1 MPIHCEI
8 ITQERKIFDDDVDIV
23 IAPSVQGEM
32 GILPNHSPI
41 VAALDFGELRVRRAG
56 SEDAFAIGGGVLQ
69 VAHNR
74 VLVLAD
80 SAEQAEEIDLVRAEE
95 ARRRAEKLMTEGAPQ
110 DPAAYAQLEAALR
123 RAKVRVQVGRKASG
137 RRGTG
142 AGAMDFGR
150 GPENNEE

>member
-8 ITQERKIFDDDVDIV
+8 ITQERKIFDADVDIV

-32 GILPNHSPI
+32 GILPNHSPL
-41 VAALDFGELRVRRAG
+41 VAALDFGELRVRRASG
-56 SEDAFAIGGGVLQ
+56 EDAFAIGGGVLQ

-80 SAEQAEEIDLVRAEE
+80 SAEQAEHIDIARAEA
-95 ARRRAEKLMTEGAPQ
+95 ARRRAERLMAEGAPQ
-110 DPAAYAQLEAALR
+110 DPAAYAQLEAALQ
-123 RAKVRVQVGRKASG
+123 RAKVRVRVGRKASG

-142 AGAMDFGR
+142 VGAMDFGR
-150 GPENNEE
+150 GPEDEE